1 MAFLQFDATNVPQAD
16 VLDPI
21 PAGWYNCAMDES
33 EMKPAKTGNGQ
44 YLSCRFTILD
54 GLYVGRKVYMRFNLQ
69 NDNPVAQEIGW
80 KQLSSFCHAVGRLRV
95 QDSQELHGLPVKVKV
110 KLKAAE
116 GTYEASND
124 VTGFKNI
131 NEQTGPAP
139 VGGAPGFPG
148 GGAPTWGAP
157 NAKPQFQQPQFQ
169 QPQQPQQPAW
179 AFGGAVVQQAG
190 AVAPPAAQHP
200 WAPQQEQPAQ
210 QPAQQ
215 PAWAAAPAQPW
226 AAPQQAPAAAQQ
238 QPAAAPPPASAAQS
252 APPPWVAQAPG
263 AAATPPWVQ
272 PAQ

>member
-157 NAKPQFQQPQFQ
+157 NAQPQFQQPQFQ
-169 QPQQPQQPAW
+169 PPQPAQPPAW
-179 AFGGAVVQQAG
+179 APGGAAVQHAG
-190 AVAPPAAQHP
+190 AVAPPAQQS
-200 WAPQQEQPAQ
+200 WAPQPEQPAQ
-210 QPAQQ
+210 QPAQ

>member
-148 GGAPTWGAP
+148 AGGPAWAG
-157 NAKPQFQQPQFQ
+157 QPQFQ
-169 QPQQPQQPAW
+169 PPQPPQPA
-179 AFGGAVVQQAG
+179 FQ
-190 AVAPPAAQHP
+190 PPQPAT
-200 WAPQQEQPAQ
+200 WAPQPAQPAPSA
-210 QPAQQ
+210 QPAPQ

-226 AAPQQAPAAAQQ
+226 AAPQQAPAAAPQA
-238 QPAAAPPPASAAQS
+238 PAAAPMPPSAAQS

-263 AAATPPWVQ
+263 STDTPPWVQ